1 MFRHAKFLNKF
12 ISLANIL
19 RKLQDILHK
28 NEEVK
33 PQKERHRN
41 QETEAQTKR
50 EVKRSPKS
58 PKEDLKQKL

>member
-1 MFRHAKFLNKF
+1 MFRHVKFLNKF

-19 RKLQDILHK
+19 RKLQDMLYK

-50 EVKRSPKS
+50 EVKRSPK
-58 PKEDLKQKL
+58 